1 MSLKPPTRVH
11 IQRREP
17 AWLQGS
23 LAEIARALRTGK
35 TSAAA
40 LFAAADARRTAAE
53 RPAAPSGAPG
63 PYLAWEPDHARR
75 AAAAADRAFRAGV
88 DLGPLQG
95 VPVSVK
101 DLFGVRGFKT
111 FAGSPKRLPGH
122 WEVDGTVIKAI
133 RHQLGVMVGKTHM
146 VEFAF
151 GGLGVNTHWGTP
163 ANPWDRTVHR
173 VPGGS
178 SSGAGLSLLEGSA
191 VLALGTDTAGSVRVP
206 ASMTGTVGLKL
217 TLGRWPTDRIVP
229 LSFSFD
235 TPGLFARSVEDVA
248 IAFSAIE
255 SMLTGRPRS
264 SARPAPLSSVRIGVC
279 DKALW
284 DACSPGVA
292 EAVEHA
298 LSELEGKGAH
308 RLPLVFPQ
316 ALEALN
322 VFGQGGLAG
331 AEMYGFLAGHL
342 PSWLDTLDPVVRG
355 RVLAGKDLSAW
366 EYLQRRERLDRL
378 TRSAPDRLRPVHV
391 AALPTVPITPPI
403 VGEIEQPDAYRQ
415 ANMLALRNTVIAN
428 FLGLCAI
435 TIPVGLDA
443 AGMPVGLQLMAP
455 GGAEESLL
463 SVALA
468 VERAL
473 GPAAQRIGKPPSVK
487 G

>member
-1 MSLKPPTRVH
+1 MSLKPPTRVR
-11 IQRREP
+11 IQRRDP
-17 AWLQGS
+17 DLLQGS

-35 TSAAA
+35 TSAAT
-40 LFAAADARRTAAE
+40 LFASAEARHTQAE
-53 RPAAPSGAPG
+53 KATPTGVPG
-63 PYLAWEPDHARR
+63 PYLAWEPGHARR
-75 AAAAADRAFRAGV
+75 AAVAADRAFRAGV

-95 VPVSVK
+95 VPISVK

-111 FAGSPKRLPGH
+111 FAGSPKRLPSH
-122 WEVDGTVIKAI
+122 WEVDGGVIKAI

-191 VLALGTDTAGSVRVP
+191 LLALGTDTAGSVRVP

-248 IAFSAIE
+248 LAFSAID
-255 SMLTGRPRS
+255 SKVTGGPARPA
-264 SARPAPLSSVRIGVC
+264 ARPAPLSSVRIGVC
-279 DKALW
+279 DQALW
-284 DACSPGVA
+284 EDCSPGVA
-292 EAVEHA
+292 EAVEQA
-298 LSELEGKGAH
+298 LTELEAKGA
-308 RLPLVFPQ
+308 RRTPLVFPQ

-331 AEMYGFLAGHL
+331 PEMYGFLASHL
-342 PSWLDTLDPVVRG
+342 PGWLDTLDPVVQG
-355 RVLAGKDLSAW
+355 RVLAGRDVNAW
-366 EYLQRRERLDRL
+366 QYLQRRERLDRL
-378 TRSAPDRLRPVHV
+378 ARSAPERLEPVHV
-391 AALPTVPITPPI
+391 AALPTVPITPPT
-403 VGEIEQPDAYRQ
+403 VGEVKRPDAYRQ

-473 GPAAQRIGKPPSVK
+473 GPAAQRIGRPPTA
-487 G
+487 GG